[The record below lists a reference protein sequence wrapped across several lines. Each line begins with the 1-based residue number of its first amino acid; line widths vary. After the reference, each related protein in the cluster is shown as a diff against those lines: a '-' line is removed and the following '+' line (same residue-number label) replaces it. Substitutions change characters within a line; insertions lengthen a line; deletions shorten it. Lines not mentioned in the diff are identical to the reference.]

1 MRKINKQSLLY
12 LLYLVRRY
20 PFLFA
25 LIIIAVVV
33 GLVEPLYVSPG
44 NIKTILIQSAIIIV
58 LAVAVT
64 IPMIGGE
71 IDLSTVSVAAMSAMI
86 AAQLLRHTGLGF
98 FLVVIIVLLAGL
110 IFGSLNGILV
120 KKRIP
125 ALLVTLGTMGVARG
139 LTWAI
144 GARRAVPISDSTF
157 INLFASG
164 KLFGIDMIFIWTLLV
179 VVVGYIIL
187 HKTVFGTHISAAGG
201 EETSA
206 MFAGVNTRTIKFSA
220 LLFSGVVASFAGI
233 LLAARIAAGSPTV
246 LVGRELEA
254 IIAPIIGGVSL
265 MGGRGNIL
273 CPVVGAIVLSMI
285 ANAVVILGFGPDIQ
299 LMAQGILVVFAV
311 AIGLRGGK

>member
-1 MRKINKQSLLY
+1 MRKINNQLLFS
-12 LLYLVRRY
+12 LVRRY
-20 PFLFA
+20 PLLFA
-25 LIIIAVVV
+25 LIIIAVFV
-33 GLVEPLYVSPG
+33 GLVEPLYLSPG

-86 AAQLLRHTGLGF
+86 AAQLLRNTGLGF
-98 FLVVIIVLLAGL
+98 FSVVIIVLLAGL
-110 IFGSLNGILV
+110 IFGLFNGILV

-144 GARRAVPISDSTF
+144 GARRAVPISDATF
-157 INLFASG
+157 INLFSSG
-164 KLFGIDMIFIWTLLV
+164 KLFGIDMIFIWTLLAV
-179 VVVGYIIL
+179 GVGYIIL
-187 HKTVFGTHISAAGG
+187 HKTVFGTHVSAAGG
-201 EETSA
+201 DETSA
-206 MFAGVNTRTIKFSA
+206 MFAGVKTRTVKFST

-233 LLAARIAAGSPTV
+233 LLAARMAAGSPTV

-265 MGGRGNIL
+265 KGGRGNIL

-285 ANAVVILGFGPDIQ
+285 ANAVVILGFGADIQ
-299 LMAQGILVVFAV
+299 LIAQGILVVFAV
-311 AIGLRGGK
+311 AIGLRGIK